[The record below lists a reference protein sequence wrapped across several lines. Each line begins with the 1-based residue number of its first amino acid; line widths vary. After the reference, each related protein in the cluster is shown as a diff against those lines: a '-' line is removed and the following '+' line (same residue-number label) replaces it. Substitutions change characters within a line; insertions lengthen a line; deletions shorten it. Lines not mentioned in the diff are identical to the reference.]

1 MAASHGNI
9 ADKFLH
15 SLHNQ
20 GFILNHKP
28 FVYIF
33 SALVVAF
40 LILDPGQTLR
50 NFRVLLFISPFW
62 LTYILGSFSIKRW
75 LSANRIE
82 WMAKQ
87 EYILLEIK
95 VPRDVRKTPLAMETV
110 FTSMHLA
117 PGESTWWKK
126 YVEGRVRPW
135 WSIEVVS
142 IGGRVHF
149 YLWTRKG
156 LRRGI
161 ESSFYAQYPGIEIV
175 EATDYSRLID
185 PSHEPYEMWGTD
197 YKFTKDT
204 DALPIKTYVDF
215 MKPDSPMAKP
225 EEQVDPFA
233 QMIELLGS
241 IGPKEQFWF
250 QMVFRVHKGEK
261 FHKGH
266 DIQAEAKAQLEVFRK
281 QTVRSVTKIDAQ
293 GNARQEDS
301 FPNPSRGVQNNMEL
315 VERKM
320 SKPLFDVGLRALY
333 AAPKDAYQGA
343 TISHLI
349 GLLKPFGSETLN
361 GFGITRWF
369 ANYDDQPWQ
378 DRKGFH
384 RAHTA
389 HNLTDAYRRRMF
401 FHEPHRLSYMIMN
414 TEELATLFHIP
425 SSGVTTPSLPRI
437 QSSTSEAPSNL
448 PT

>member
-62 LTYILGSFSIKRW
+62 LTYILGTFSIKRW

-149 YLWTRKG
+149 YL
-156 LRRGI
+156 
-161 ESSFYAQYPGIEIV
+161 
-175 EATDYSRLID
+175 
-185 PSHEPYEMWGTD
+185 
-197 YKFTKDT
+197 
-204 DALPIKTYVDF
+204 
-215 MKPDSPMAKP
+215 
-225 EEQVDPFA
+225 
-233 QMIELLGS
+233 
-241 IGPKEQFWF
+241 
-250 QMVFRVHKGEK
+250 
-261 FHKGH
+261 
-266 DIQAEAKAQLEVFRK
+266 
-281 QTVRSVTKIDAQ
+281 
-293 GNARQEDS
+293 
-301 FPNPSRGVQNNMEL
+301 
-315 VERKM
+315 
-320 SKPLFDVGLRALY
+320 
-333 AAPKDAYQGA
+333 
-343 TISHLI
+343 
-349 GLLKPFGSETLN
+349 
-361 GFGITRWF
+361 
-369 ANYDDQPWQ
+369 
-378 DRKGFH
+378 
-384 RAHTA
+384 
-389 HNLTDAYRRRMF
+389 
-401 FHEPHRLSYMIMN
+401 
-414 TEELATLFHIP
+414 
-425 SSGVTTPSLPRI
+425 
-437 QSSTSEAPSNL
+437 
-448 PT
+448 